1 MTHNNIRKTIC
12 QFRFLAFLAL
22 ILGIWLVVAL
32 SRDLWQLL
40 KKKDRIEKMIV
51 KKEDLFT
58 ENQELKEKL
67 NYVESEEFVEKEAR
81 EKLNMAKEG
90 EVVVVLPDNEF
101 SPPTGGQ
108 FSKNKEEDLA
118 NWQQWWHLFF

>member
-1 MTHNNIRKTIC
+1 MAHNNIRKTIC
-12 QFRFLAFLAL
+12 QFRLLAFLAL

-40 KKKDRIEKMIV
+40 NKKDRIEKMIV
-51 KKEDLFT
+51 KKENLLT
-58 ENQELKEKL
+58 ENQGLKEKL

-90 EVVVVLPDNEF
+90 ETIVVLPEKITVADPRTSRPAAENL
-101 SPPTGGQ
+101 P
-108 FSKNKEEDLA
+108 
-118 NWQQWWHLFF
+118 NWQQWLNLFF